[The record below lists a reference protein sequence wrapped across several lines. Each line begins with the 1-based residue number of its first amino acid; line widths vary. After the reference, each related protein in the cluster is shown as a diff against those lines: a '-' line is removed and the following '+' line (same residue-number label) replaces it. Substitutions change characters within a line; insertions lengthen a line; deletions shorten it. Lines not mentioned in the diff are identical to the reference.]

1 MSEKQSLGH
10 GRAVLLQTIM
20 NRNLSED
27 IALRTSKIIKNTREM
42 QGSEAAD
49 KKAEE
54 LTKLINDC
62 KTEEEIL
69 KAINA
74 ML

>member
-20 NRNLSED
+20 NRNLSEN
-27 IALRTSKIIKNTREM
+27 IALRTSKIIKNTREA
-42 QGSEAAD
+42 QGHEAAEQ
-49 KKAEE
+49 KAEE

>member
-49 KKAEE
+49 KKKRLTPCFEE
-54 LTKLINDC
+54 DFLYFNFPK
-62 KTEEEIL
+62 
-69 KAINA
+69 
-74 ML
+74 